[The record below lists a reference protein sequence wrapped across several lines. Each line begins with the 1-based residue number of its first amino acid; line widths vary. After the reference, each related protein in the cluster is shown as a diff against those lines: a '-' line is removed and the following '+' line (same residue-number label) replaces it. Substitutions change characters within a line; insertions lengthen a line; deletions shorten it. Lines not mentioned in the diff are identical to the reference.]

1 MELNKKFKLLVLFF
15 FVLNTVA
22 PVFAQSSSTNYK
34 VEEAYFGI
42 GGELEAGSASYK
54 ARQAAG
60 SLAAGATSSANYDAV
75 AGFVTAETPFLEMV
89 VSDATVSLGDLSS
102 DTTASFGVATGGP
115 CSCSFTVRTY
125 LSSEYVVVT
134 MSPPPT
140 SEGGAVL
147 DAKTIQGVPSASPS
161 VEEFGIN
168 LRANVTAPT
177 VGGANPLNSP
187 DNTFADGTAAA
198 GYDTVD
204 QFKYGIGETIARSA
218 LTPTNPAIGQTNY
231 TISYIAKRKSL
242 TEAGLF
248 VMNHDM
254 VAVAT
259 Y

>member
-1 MELNKKFKLLVLFF
+1 MELNKKFKLVVVFF
-15 FVLNTVA
+15 FVLSIHSS
-22 PVFAQSSSTNYK
+22 VFAQSSSTNYK
-34 VEEAYFGI
+34 VDEAYFGI
-42 GGELEAGSASYK
+42 GGELEATSASYK

-75 AGFVTAETPFLEMV
+75 AGFVTAETPFLEMA

-102 DTTASFGVATGGP
+102 DTAYSSGVATGGP

-125 LSSEYVVVT
+125 LSSQYVVVT
-134 MSPPPT
+134 MSAPPT

-147 DAKTIQGVPSASPS
+147 DAKATQGLPSSSPS

-168 LRANVTAPT
+168 VVDNASPNI
-177 VGGANPLNSP
+177 GANPLNSP
-187 DNTFADGTAAA
+187 DNTFADGTAAT
-198 GYDTVD
+198 GYELADN
-204 QFKYGIGETIARSA
+204 FKYGIGDTIARSA
-218 LTPTNPAIGQTNY
+218 LTATNPAIGQTNY

-248 VMNHDM
+248 VMNHDL